1 MSGHA
6 IAPSTTLFKQPASN
20 QEVSPLP
27 CDGLFFS
34 SSSLTHVGS
43 QYESDENVAD
53 VSESI
58 ESSTSSSSS
67 TNVFVE
73 RGTNVLL
80 ARFHAFDRDE
90 EEEEEEEDPQSSLIS
105 ASELVE
111 SVSSASD
118 RTPLEDPLL
127 EMEDA
132 DETDFSVDDQD
143 PDDPDRQCGIRYCS
157 VVLVENLKKR
167 YLSQNAL
174 SLSTDVHTICVG
186 EWWD

>member
-1 MSGHA
+1 MTRDECLQQISKPEKGDV
-6 IAPSTTLFKQPASN
+6 IS
-20 QEVSPLP
+20 
-27 CDGLFFS
+27 
-34 SSSLTHVGS
+34 VGRKRW
-43 QYESDENVAD
+43 E
-53 VSESI
+53 
-58 ESSTSSSSS
+58 
-67 TNVFVE
+67 VE
-73 RGTNVLL
+73 RSHEGYQDGT
-80 ARFHAFDRDE
+80 R
-90 EEEEEEEDPQSSLIS
+90 S
-105 ASELVE
+105 
-111 SVSSASD
+111 
-118 RTPLEDPLL
+118 LL